1 MAELVDTAAAANA
14 YRLPKAANCRWRSFS
29 AENLV
34 QRGLRLSVGPQAI
47 SSAPRPPRLIGAA
60 LSDRYE
66 LLAGTFSPPR
76 RVRTALTP

>member
-34 QRGLRLSVGPQAI
+34 QRGPRLSVG
-47 SSAPRPPRLIGAA
+47 
-60 LSDRYE
+60 
-66 LLAGTFSPPR
+66 
-76 RVRTALTP
+76 V